1 MGDEEENVEDGEL
14 HLPEDPRHVVDGV
27 PGNDNQ
33 DEDPVEPKEPK
44 RTWLDVDLN
53 EFRVSSTSSKKI
65 RKWISKSFSKSKAKK
80 LRELFQPKFS
90 SSLELLNPEMDEK
103 IDNKENEMRAMQFK
117 ILDIVRPMLFVWET
131 SQEEAVRNAAKVAIK
146 QWAHAFFAC
155 TDFRRNNLLEQT
167 NPSFVAMLKREK
179 NFNEKEFE
187 MLFGDTFLKALLK
200 TANAD
205 AVLAAIPNGRNGEPN
220 ICPSSGG
227 RGGRGFHA
235 TGNNQANRFNGGQQQ
250 SGRRGF

>member
-65 RKWISKSFSKSKAKK
+65 IKWISKSFSKSKAKK

-117 ILDIVRPMLFVWET
+117 ILDIVRP
-131 SQEEAVRNAAKVAIK
+131 
-146 QWAHAFFAC
+146 
-155 TDFRRNNLLEQT
+155 
-167 NPSFVAMLKREK
+167 
-179 NFNEKEFE
+179 
-187 MLFGDTFLKALLK
+187 
-200 TANAD
+200 
-205 AVLAAIPNGRNGEPN
+205 
-220 ICPSSGG
+220 ICYSSGKHLKKKQYVT
-227 RGGRGFHA
+227 RLK
-235 TGNNQANRFNGGQQQ
+235 
-250 SGRRGF
+250 